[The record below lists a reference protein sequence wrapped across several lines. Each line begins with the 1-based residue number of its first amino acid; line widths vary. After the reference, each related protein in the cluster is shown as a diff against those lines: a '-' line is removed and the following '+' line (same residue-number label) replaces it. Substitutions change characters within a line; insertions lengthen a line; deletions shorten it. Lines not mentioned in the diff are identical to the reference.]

1 MKRFGS
7 LLLDIMWRNR
17 KMKKFFK
24 DRTVFKDE
32 NANVVIEASF
42 VMSIAVVMIA
52 VLINLGFI
60 LYEHTQLEATA
71 NKTASNIANVYS
83 SICRDPEL
91 GYVNDSNFYKTNLY
105 RYVNNFFT
113 SSLDDSSIRKGRW
126 YALYSIKKNNMIKQ
140 SDSSI
145 VNVEV
150 KNRHGS
156 VLINQIVVNIKCD
169 YSIPLTRIWGGNN
182 KMTFS
187 ATGRANCIDL
197 LDYFDTVMMVED
209 DVIKKLDK
217 FTTTFTKFVNTFD
230 FSSLVK

>member
-1 MKRFGS
+1 MKQFIKQRVS
-7 LLLDIMWRNR
+7 
-17 KMKKFFK
+17 
-24 DRTVFKDE
+24 FKDE
-32 NANVVIEASF
+32 SANAVIEASF

-60 LYEHTQLEATA
+60 LYEHTLLESTA

-83 SICRDPEL
+83 SICRDPEI

-105 RYVNNFFT
+105 RYVSNFFT
-113 SSLDDSSIRKGRW
+113 SSLDDSSVRKGNW
-126 YALYSIKKNNMIKQ
+126 YALYTIKKNNMIKQ
-140 SDSSI
+140 SDKSE

-150 KNRHGS
+150 KRRNGS
-156 VLINQIVVNIKCD
+156 ILINQVVVNIQCE
-169 YSIPLTRIWGGNN
+169 YAIPLTRIWGGNN

-217 FTTTFTKFVNTFD
+217 FTSTFTKFVNTFD